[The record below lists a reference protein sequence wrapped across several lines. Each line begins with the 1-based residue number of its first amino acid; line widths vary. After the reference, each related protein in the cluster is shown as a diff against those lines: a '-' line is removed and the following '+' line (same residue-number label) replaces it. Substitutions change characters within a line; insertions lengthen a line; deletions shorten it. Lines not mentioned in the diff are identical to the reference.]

1 MILESYDKDKAQH
14 LFAHCLYSF
23 QRSSHREMSKRELL
37 AKLKKLA
44 QFSVDRSFRSH
55 LAELES
61 KVDILVQ
68 KERRLLSVA
77 KKERSVEK
85 GLQDKINELEEK
97 LGRYIEQKSVHEAK
111 IKELETKVQ
120 KKMRRRQMVH
130 ELKNQ
135 IHALQDVYDEI
146 AGSRYLYDPAKIR
159 KVEIRLAGLKKK
171 LAEIEHGRD

>member
-1 MILESYDKDKAQH
+1 MVLESYDKDKAQH

-68 KERRLLSVA
+68 KERRLFGVA
-77 KKERSVEK
+77 KKEKAIEN
-85 GLQDKINELEEK
+85 GLQGRINSLEEK
-97 LGRYIEQKSVHEAK
+97 LGRYIDQKAIHESQ

-120 KKMRRRQMVH
+120 KKMRRRQAVH
-130 ELKNQ
+130 ELKTQ

-146 AGSRYLYDPAKIR
+146 AASRYLYDPAKIR
-159 KVEIRLAGLKKK
+159 KVESRLNGLKKK
-171 LAEIEHGRD
+171 LAEMEHDR

>member
-23 QRSSHREMSKRELL
+23 QRSAHREMSKRELL

-61 KVDILVQ
+61 KVDALVQ
-68 KERRLLSVA
+68 KERRLLGVA
-77 KKERSVEK
+77 KKEKAVEN
-85 GLQDKINELEEK
+85 GLQDRINELEEK
-97 LGRYIEQKSVHEAK
+97 LGRYIEQKAIHEIK
-111 IKELETKVQ
+111 IKDLETKVQ
-120 KKMRRRQMVH
+120 KKMKRRQMVH

-146 AGSRYLYDPAKIR
+146 AAARYLYDPTKLR
-159 KVEIRLAGLKKK
+159 KVEEKLTALKRK
-171 LAEIEHGRD
+171 LTGIEGKTS